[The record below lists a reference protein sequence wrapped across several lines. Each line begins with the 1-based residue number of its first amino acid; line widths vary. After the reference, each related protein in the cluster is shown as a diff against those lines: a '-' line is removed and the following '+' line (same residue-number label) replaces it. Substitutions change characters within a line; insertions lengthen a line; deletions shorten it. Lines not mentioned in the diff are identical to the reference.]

1 MMTSKIFWLLLVMLL
16 SIATF
21 GLWMCVLIIV
31 SCVFTIMGFIFMSN
45 SGKNLRVFVNFDVAS
60 KSTGREDIPFFGIP
74 KVVLQMNRSTTA
86 PKFDK
91 RLTGSNEIDFQLRE
105 ILSYIVRDFI
115 ESWYKDVSSNAD
127 FINGFNDMCKNLI
140 NNFSK
145 SSKEVN
151 WISFFT
157 QRVVEDF
164 TSHLRLFRHTEIA
177 HRKKHRENPD
187 NYITIESIFFEK
199 EKEFEKDLCR
209 EIVCSCPDK
218 EKEYLQC
225 ICDVL
230 LYILLPPEDFD
241 NRILKHFLR
250 EVLTSS
256 VLQPLLSQFS
266 DPDIINQNLIWLCKD
281 HVLTNK
287 ILLGILR
294 RTDNKEE
301 LAAFLQISKHELKVQ
316 NAKDS
321 RDKDEIKKGI
331 KSIMFVQNI
340 ARQKYERL
348 LGHSRD
354 AENDSAEFYLDF
366 DATDAPMFQKTEK
379 LVSLPFD
386 VIINN
391 NIALHYFTQYL
402 VNVDAEGYVF
412 FYHNIEG
419 FRTTVEMMRA
429 EDQNHIDG
437 EIPTT
442 EKLRNLALQLYES
455 YLGANAVSKIN
466 LGENLLRKFV
476 SRLKTETITE
486 TFFDEIQEKVYDI
499 LENEYYLNGFKDSK
513 MYVKLL
519 AELDLLHDMSPNSD
533 LDSLSSSKSEEEEK
547 FNCDTVVPTDEE
559 MLNELLTAEIQTDFD
574 FPDMSSGPVSD
585 ENKEV
590 GILFAE
596 VHSTGITHHAGRTF
610 AVYAISVSHF
620 RADGSEEKWFI
631 VRRYSEFYDF
641 HEAITSKFP
650 LLASFNFPSKK
661 PFNNL
666 TRQLMEKRRHML
678 NEFIQ
683 FILSSEILAVCD
695 GLKIMVY
702 NFLQPNVTEKAKKSF
717 IRSVGTFVNPI
728 KSSVKTV
735 GHFARLV
742 PDTFFELKVGFFKT
756 FFKNHEVDSINEIK
770 PVIFKENRA
779 DDIPFRIML
788 LLMDEVFN
796 LRNKDLWFRRRIM
809 ALLRQ
814 IIKTMQGGAINRKI
828 KDYVQGMTSATQIA
842 EWLKLI
848 SKSIWP
854 DGKLAATAPD
864 RDFNT
869 KMRTRMLAKMLLF
882 SAIPDE
888 LKHIIGYET
897 SYKGAMLIFNLFQY
911 PSLNRRLLLVLF
923 ESFLKNL
930 FPNNK
935 FPELFKKLHSESTR
949 LVSAQNISME
959 KIDNDQLTS
968 QETPKTPEIVSHL
981 PEIEKISSK
990 TNAPEIKDKLKTK
1003 VRKEPKSNFFLECLP
1018 QSNMPSPVSKKRK
1031 KSVESAIFYTDFG
1044 KEEDSVIL
1052 PLRR

>member
-1 MMTSKIFWLLLVMLL
+1 MMASKIFWLLLVMLL

-21 GLWMCVLIIV
+21 GLWMCCLIIISCAV
-31 SCVFTIMGFIFMSN
+31 SCMGFIFMSN
-45 SGKNLRVFVNFDVAS
+45 SGKNLQVFVNFDVAS
-60 KSTGREDIPFFGIP
+60 KSTGREGIPFFGIP
-74 KVVLQMNRSTTA
+74 KVVLQMSKSTTV
-86 PKFDK
+86 PKLDK
-91 RLTGSNEIDFQLRE
+91 RLTGSNEIDYQLRE
-105 ILSYIVRDFI
+105 ILSNILRDFI
-115 ESWYKDVSSNAD
+115 QSWYKDVSSNAE
-127 FINGFNDMCKNLI
+127 FVNGFNDMCKNLI

-199 EKEFEKDLCR
+199 ENEFEKDLCR

-218 EKEYLQC
+218 EEEYLQC
-225 ICDVL
+225 ICDLL
-230 LYILLPPEDFD
+230 LYILLPPEDF
-241 NRILKHFLR
+241 NNKILKHFLR

-294 RTDNKEE
+294 RTDSIDE

-321 RDKDEIKKGI
+321 GDKDEMKKCI

-348 LGHSRD
+348 VGHSKE

-412 FYHNIEG
+412 FYHNIE
-419 FRTTVEMMRA
+419 
-429 EDQNHIDG
+429 
-437 EIPTT
+437 
-442 EKLRNLALQLYES
+442 
-455 YLGANAVSKIN
+455 AVSKIN
-466 LGENLLRKFV
+466 LDENLLRKFV
-476 SRLKTETITE
+476 SRLKTETIIE
-486 TFFDEIQEKVYDI
+486 SFFDEIQEKVYDI

-559 MLNELLTAEIQTDFD
+559 MLNELLTAEIRTDFD

-610 AVYAISVSHF
+610 AVYAISVSHY
-620 RADGSEEKWFI
+620 RIDGSEEKWFV

-641 HEAITSKFP
+641 HEVITSKFP

-678 NEFIQ
+678 NEFMQ
-683 FILSSEILAVCD
+683 FLLSSEILAVCD
-695 GLKIMVY
+695 GLKLMVY

-756 FFKNHEVDSINEIK
+756 FFKNHEVDSVNEIK
-770 PVIFKENRA
+770 PVIFKGSRA
-779 DDIPFRIML
+779 DDIPFRIIL

-828 KDYVQGMTSATQIA
+828 KDYVQGMTSVTQIA

-848 SKSIWP
+848 
-854 DGKLAATAPD
+854 
-864 RDFNT
+864 R
-869 KMRTRMLAKMLLF
+869 
-882 SAIPDE
+882 
-888 LKHIIGYET
+888 
-897 SYKGAMLIFNLFQY
+897 
-911 PSLNRRLLLVLF
+911 
-923 ESFLKNL
+923 
-930 FPNNK
+930 
-935 FPELFKKLHSESTR
+935 
-949 LVSAQNISME
+949 
-959 KIDNDQLTS
+959 
-968 QETPKTPEIVSHL
+968 
-981 PEIEKISSK
+981 
-990 TNAPEIKDKLKTK
+990 
-1003 VRKEPKSNFFLECLP
+1003 
-1018 QSNMPSPVSKKRK
+1018 
-1031 KSVESAIFYTDFG
+1031 
-1044 KEEDSVIL
+1044 
-1052 PLRR
+1052 

>member
-1 MMTSKIFWLLLVMLL
+1 
-16 SIATF
+16 
-21 GLWMCVLIIV
+21 
-31 SCVFTIMGFIFMSN
+31 
-45 SGKNLRVFVNFDVAS
+45 
-60 KSTGREDIPFFGIP
+60 
-74 KVVLQMNRSTTA
+74 
-86 PKFDK
+86 
-91 RLTGSNEIDFQLRE
+91 
-105 ILSYIVRDFI
+105 
-115 ESWYKDVSSNAD
+115 
-127 FINGFNDMCKNLI
+127 
-140 NNFSK
+140 
-145 SSKEVN
+145 
-151 WISFFT
+151 
-157 QRVVEDF
+157 
-164 TSHLRLFRHTEIA
+164 
-177 HRKKHRENPD
+177 
-187 NYITIESIFFEK
+187 
-199 EKEFEKDLCR
+199 
-209 EIVCSCPDK
+209 
-218 EKEYLQC
+218 
-225 ICDVL
+225 
-230 LYILLPPEDFD
+230 
-241 NRILKHFLR
+241 
-250 EVLTSS
+250 
-256 VLQPLLSQFS
+256 
-266 DPDIINQNLIWLCKD
+266 
-281 HVLTNK
+281 
-287 ILLGILR
+287 
-294 RTDNKEE
+294 
-301 LAAFLQISKHELKVQ
+301 
-316 NAKDS
+316 
-321 RDKDEIKKGI
+321 
-331 KSIMFVQNI
+331 
-340 ARQKYERL
+340 
-348 LGHSRD
+348 
-354 AENDSAEFYLDF
+354 
-366 DATDAPMFQKTEK
+366 
-379 LVSLPFD
+379 
-386 VIINN
+386 
-391 NIALHYFTQYL
+391 
-402 VNVDAEGYVF
+402 
-412 FYHNIEG
+412 
-419 FRTTVEMMRA
+419 
-429 EDQNHIDG
+429 
-437 EIPTT
+437 
-442 EKLRNLALQLYES
+442 
-455 YLGANAVSKIN
+455 
-466 LGENLLRKFV
+466 
-476 SRLKTETITE
+476 
-486 TFFDEIQEKVYDI
+486 
-499 LENEYYLNGFKDSK
+499 
-513 MYVKLL
+513 
-519 AELDLLHDMSPNSD
+519 
-533 LDSLSSSKSEEEEK
+533 
-547 FNCDTVVPTDEE
+547 

-620 RADGSEEKWFI
+620 RADGSEDKWFI

-756 FFKNHEVDSINEIK
+756 FFKNHEVDSNNEIK

-842 EWLKLI
+842 EWLKLL

-935 FPELFKKLHSESTR
+935 FPELFKKLHSESTS

-959 KIDNDQLTS
+959 KIDNDQLTL
-968 QETPKTPEIVSHL
+968 QDTPKIPEIVSHS
-981 PEIEKISSK
+981 PEIEKKSSK
-990 TNAPEIKDKLKTK
+990 TNPPEIKDKLKTK

-1018 QSNMPSPVSKKRK
+1018 QSNMSSPVSKKRK